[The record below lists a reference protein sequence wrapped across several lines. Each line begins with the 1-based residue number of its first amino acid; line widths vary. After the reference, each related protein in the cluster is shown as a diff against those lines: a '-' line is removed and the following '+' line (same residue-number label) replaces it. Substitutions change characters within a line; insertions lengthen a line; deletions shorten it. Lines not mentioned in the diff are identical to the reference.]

1 MASSARATLDA
12 AARTAAVFAA
22 DDAFFVAFAACLIA
36 ITADSAARAALVAD
50 TELPAATYAAA
61 ADALA
66 ASVAAIADAA
76 DAVFAEVSVSV
87 CVATQRELRVKL
99 SVRSSSRSGCRTG
112 DRAGAISGSRS
123 TSAGLDLE
131 GTAAAR
137 GDSARPDAGGGAAA
151 LLEGSMDRE

>member
-1 MASSARATLDA
+1 MVRSSASSMDSSARATLDA

-36 ITADSAARAALVAD
+36 ITADSTARAALVAD
-50 TELPAATYAAA
+50 TELPAATLAAA

-87 CVATQRELRVKL
+87 CVATQRELRAKL
-99 SVRSSSRSGCRTG
+99 PCTG
-112 DRAGAISGSRS
+112 ALSGSRS
-123 TSAGLDLE
+123 TSTGLDLG

-137 GDSARPDAGGGAAA
+137 ADSARSDAGGGAAA
-151 LLEGSMDRE
+151 MLEGSMDRE